1 MKDLFETPEE
11 RLWKSLSTVPI
22 GYTTRGQGTEEV
34 RVSKNSYLRHVARP
48 KNLEAL
54 AEYLFYKGVIS
65 K

>member
-34 RVSKNSYLRHVARP
+34 RVSKNSYLRHVP
-48 KNLEAL
+48 K
-54 AEYLFYKGVIS
+54 I
-65 K
+65 

>member
-11 RLWKSLSTVPI
+11 RLWNALSTVPI
-22 GYTTRGQGTEEV
+22 GYTLRGQGQERV
-34 RVSKNSYLRHVARP
+34 RVSKGSYLAHIARP
-48 KNLEAL
+48 ANLEAL